1 MKAMWSAASGM
12 KSLQYKID
20 TVSNNLANVN
30 TTGFKKQRIE
40 FKDLL
45 YQKIDF
51 QSFKDGE
58 GKPVQIEIGHGVMT
72 AATTRE
78 FSSGA
83 PQRTENDLDF
93 AILGDGFF
101 ATRDGQ
107 NRIRYTKDGSFK
119 LSVTEDSSKL
129 VTADG
134 NYIQGADG
142 DIELGANVAKVE
154 VDKSGNIVV
163 TRRPTGTETEEAV
176 KETVGKINLY
186 RFANP
191 SGLSSV
197 GSNLFEKTAASG
209 EPALAEGVEN
219 GEIWQGFLE
228 SSNVAVVDEMI
239 NMITAQRAYELNT
252 KAIQTADRML
262 ELANELRR

>member
-45 YQKIDF
+45 YQKLDF

-72 AATTRE
+72 TATTRE
-78 FSSGA
+78 FSSGT
-83 PQRTENDLDF
+83 PQRTENELDF
-93 AILGDGFF
+93 AVMGDGFF
-101 ATRDGQ
+101 AIRDGQ
-107 NRIRYTKDGSFK
+107 NRTRYTKDGSFK
-119 LSVTEDSSKL
+119 LSVTEDSTKL
-129 VTADG
+129 VTSDG
-134 NYIQGADG
+134 NYVQGTDG
-142 DIELGANVAKVE
+142 DIELGANVAKIE
-154 VDKSGNIVV
+154 VDKTGNVVV
-163 TRRPTGTETEEAV
+163 TRRGSET
-176 KETVGKINLY
+176 KETVGKINLF

-191 SGLSSV
+191 AGLSAV
-197 GSNLFEKTAASG
+197 GSNLYEKTDASG
-209 EPALAEGVEN
+209 GAVIAEGMEN

-252 KAIQTADRML
+252 KTIQTADRML